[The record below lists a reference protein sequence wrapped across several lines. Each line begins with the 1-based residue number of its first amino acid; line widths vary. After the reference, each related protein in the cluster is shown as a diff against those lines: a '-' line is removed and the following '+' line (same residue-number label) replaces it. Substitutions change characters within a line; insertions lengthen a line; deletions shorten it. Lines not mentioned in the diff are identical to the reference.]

1 MSIIVE
7 VPPDLEEQV
16 RTIPNLDQR
25 VLSFLRSQ
33 VEYEKWRGQRYS
45 EKARRIVS
53 EGLVEAERMKKSG
66 VSREEMFRRLF
77 EVCDEIAP
85 QS

>member
-1 MSIIVE
+1 MSITVE
-7 VPPDLEEQV
+7 VPPDIAEQV

-33 VEYEKWRGQRYS
+33 VEYEKWREQRYS
-45 EKARRIVS
+45 ERARSIVS
-53 EGLVEAERMKKSG
+53 EGLAEAERMKKAG

-77 EVCDEIAP
+77 KVCDEIAP